1 MTGDVTIETLLHTGE
16 FAAVS
21 PLQEC
26 LLARHLLP
34 QVVGAHSDMAGVH
47 GAEVCVSH
55 SVDRVGQVSGSHH
68 GLGDSGHRG
77 NDHMGGSNHGGGSNN
92 SRSSSNNGG
101 SSSHNTMVAKS
112 GISESGI
119 SESSIRQPGDNN
131 SSISIG
137 FSFGFPLPPAGNSS
151 SEVVGAETHQAGVD
165 GTGGGGSNSMHGVG
179 DSVSDSSVS
188 EVASIGQTVSSGDN
202 NTGISISFP
211 LLPSAGHSSS
221 VDIGAETIMAGV
233 DTVNNSMHRVVSIS
247 DSSIGQTVSSS
258 DNNTGVSISLP
269 LAVVVGMMVG
279 NIGTG
284 DGDIGSVHTGSALVP
299 ENMSNMS
306 VAIVAVGIGFGSSH
320 GHHSGESNKELHDD
334 VRMIQ
339 L

>member
-1 MTGDVTIETLLHTGE
+1 MTGDVTIEIPLQTGE
-16 FAAVS
+16 FGAVS

-47 GAEVCVSH
+47 GPEVCVSH

-77 NDHMGGSNHGGGSNN
+77 SDHMGGSNHGGGSNN

-101 SSSHNTMVAKS
+101 SSSNHTMVAKS

-119 SESSIRQPGDNN
+119 SESSIRQSGDNN

-165 GTGGGGSNSMHGVG
+165 GTGGSGSNSMHGVG

-188 EVASIGQTVSSGDN
+188 EVAGIGKTVSSGDN

-221 VDIGAETIMAGV
+221 VDIGAET
-233 DTVNNSMHRVVSIS
+233 
-247 DSSIGQTVSSS
+247 
-258 DNNTGVSISLP
+258 
-269 LAVVVGMMVG
+269 
-279 NIGTG
+279 
-284 DGDIGSVHTGSALVP
+284 
-299 ENMSNMS
+299 
-306 VAIVAVGIGFGSSH
+306 
-320 GHHSGESNKELHDD
+320 
-334 VRMIQ
+334 
-339 L
+339 